1 MKTNDQTTE
10 PGCVN
15 GSPLGL
21 LRIEGLFVFILSI
34 FLYSR
39 SGASWWLFA
48 LLLLV
53 PDLSMTGY
61 WLGARAGAMA
71 YNAVH
76 TYAGPLLLIGLAL
89 AGSHANWLPYGLI
102 WSTHIGMD
110 RGLAYG
116 LKYPGT
122 FKSTHLGWL
131 GARTAK

>member
-61 WLGARAGAMA
+61 WLGARAVSYTHLDVYKRQVAA
-71 YNAVH
+71 RAVIFFS
-76 TYAGPLLLIGLAL
+76 PLLVPELSG
-89 AGSHANWLPYGLI
+89 
-102 WSTHIGMD
+102 
-110 RGLAYG
+110 
-116 LKYPGT
+116 
-122 FKSTHLGWL
+122 
-131 GARTAK
+131 